1 MEEQK
6 NQENQQESPKKTWS
20 APTLTSMDTR
30 STQGSPGPNP
40 TPDGTFFPAS

>member
-1 MEEQK
+1 MKKQIEQ
-6 NQENQQESPKKTWS
+6 EHDEHAKKTWS
-20 APTLTSMDTR
+20 APKLTSMDTR